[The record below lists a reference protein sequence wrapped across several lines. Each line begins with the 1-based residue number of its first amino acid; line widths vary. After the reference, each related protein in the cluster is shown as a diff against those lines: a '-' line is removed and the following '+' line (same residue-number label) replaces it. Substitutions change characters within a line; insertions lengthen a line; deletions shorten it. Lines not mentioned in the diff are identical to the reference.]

1 MMSDMTRRDFLEA
14 TAAAGGLMMVGGLW
28 PDAAVAQAS
37 GLQPAAAMPVAERVV
52 VTVVTDNLADAT
64 RPNFKVAKRPAG
76 GKSPVDSAMHAEH
89 GLAYYVET
97 TVESKPH
104 AFMFDFGTQAP
115 GLQRNLDFLKIDF
128 RKIEAMAISHDH
140 WDHEAAAIELLQ
152 AKRADL
158 ARSVPLY
165 LGQGFFAGTYAK
177 RATGEVQLLSVLNRD
192 DVERLGFVRI
202 VEVTTPTAIVPGAW
216 LTGTVP
222 QITEYERVAPNF
234 MAKKGDQFVQE
245 DFVGEQSVVMNVRG
259 KGLVIVTACSHRG
272 VVNIVKH
279 AQRITGVERIHAII
293 GGLHLTGARPEL
305 IASTV
310 ADLKA
315 IKPDWIVPTHCTGFE
330 AMNVFAREMPEQFIL
345 NTAGTRYTFE
355 A

>member
-1 MMSDMTRRDFLEA
+1 MTTDMTRRDFLEVAA
-14 TAAAGGLMMVGGLW
+14 TTGGLMMVGGLW
-28 PDAAVAQAS
+28 PDLAAGQAS
-37 GLQPAAAMPVAERVV
+37 GLQTAAALPAAERVV

-97 TVESKPH
+97 TVEGKPH

-115 GLQRNLDFLKIDF
+115 GLQRNIDFLKIDF

-140 WDHEAAAIELLQ
+140 WDHEAALVELLQ

-158 ARSVPLY
+158 ASGLPLY

-177 RATGEVQLLSVLNRD
+177 RATGEVQMLSVLSRD
-192 DVERLGFVRI
+192 DVEKLGLVRI
-202 VEVTTPTAIVPGAW
+202 VEVRVPTAIVPGAW
-216 LTGTVP
+216 LTGPVP
-222 QITEYERVAPNF
+222 QITDYERVAPNF

-259 KGLVIVTACSHRG
+259 KGLVILTACSHRG
-272 VVNIVKH
+272 VVNIVQH
-279 AQRITGVERIHAII
+279 AQRMTGVDKVHAII
-293 GGLHLTGARPEL
+293 GGLHLTGAKPEL
-305 IASTV
+305 IAKTV

-355 A
+355 V

>member
-14 TAAAGGLMMVGGLW
+14 AATTGGLMMVGGLW
-28 PDAAVAQAS
+28 PDAVVGQAS
-37 GLQPAAAMPVAERVV
+37 GLVPDSALPGAERIV

-64 RPNFKVAKRPAG
+64 RPNLKVAKRPAG

-97 TVESKPH
+97 TVDGQPH

-115 GLQRNLDFLKIDF
+115 GLQRNMDFLKIDF
-128 RKIEAMAISHDH
+128 RKVEAMAISHDH
-140 WDHEAAAIELLQ
+140 WDHEAALVELLQ
-152 AKRADL
+152 ARSAEL
-158 ARSVPLY
+158 ASGVPLY

-177 RATGEVQLLSVLNRD
+177 RATGEVQMLSVLSRD
-192 DVERLGFVRI
+192 DIEKLGLVRI
-202 VEVTTPTAIVPGAW
+202 VEVRTPTAIVPGAW
-216 LTGTVP
+216 LTGPVP
-222 QITEYERVAPNF
+222 QITDYERVAPNF

-245 DFVGEQSVVMNVRG
+245 DFAGEQSVVMNVRG
-259 KGLVIVTACSHRG
+259 KGLVVVAACSHRG
-272 VVNIVKH
+272 IVNIVRH
-279 AQRITGVERIHAII
+279 AQRITGVDKVHAII
-293 GGLHLTGARPEL
+293 GGLHLTGAKPEL
-305 IASTV
+305 IAKTV

-315 IKPDWIVPTHCTGFE
+315 TKPDWIVPTHCTGFE
-330 AMNVFAREMPEQFIL
+330 AINVFAREMPEQFIL